1 MPRPR
6 SSSSMFSNTMD
17 CHGLATVSDRGPHF
31 TSDFLARFVAS
42 SVACYMAMSNSP
54 EAGED
59 FVYTK
64 RVVLVSLDV
73 HSNPIHAST
82 TTYITR
88 AYQNSKPRKGHHRS
102 IFFHFLTNQ
111 IVPLSF
117 PYMPCQYHIHSK
129 SMPELQV

>member
-54 EAGED
+54 KAGKD

-73 HSNPIHAST
+73 PSNPIHGSA
-82 TTYITR
+82 TYITR
-88 AYQNSKPRKGHHRS
+88 AYKNSGAKERQLKESG
-102 IFFHFLTNQ
+102 IL
-111 IVPLSF
+111 
-117 PYMPCQYHIHSK
+117 
-129 SMPELQV
+129 